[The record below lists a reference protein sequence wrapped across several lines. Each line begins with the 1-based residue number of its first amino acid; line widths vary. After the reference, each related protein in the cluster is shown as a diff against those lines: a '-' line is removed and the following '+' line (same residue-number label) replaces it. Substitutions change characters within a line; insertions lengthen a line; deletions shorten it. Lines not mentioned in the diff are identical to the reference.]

1 MAALMAIFDRRTP
14 AEFTIPVLMT
24 VDFAFAISSSL
35 VRPGRPRYPVFVDWA
50 AALLHAV
57 FRPHLTMTPLRFA
70 NPCTAIRLVED
81 FHLQAVVHTRH
92 TARWRGPPP
101 RLSGPWRSRFAWM
114 VLLAGPLA
122 SPSRSPTSRAC
133 GSCVRPSGAS
143 RHARIRACTHL
154 SRQSRSIS

>member
-1 MAALMAIFDRRTP
+1 MAIFDRRTP

-70 NPCTAIRLVED
+70 NPCTAIRL
-81 FHLQAVVHTRH
+81 
-92 TARWRGPPP
+92 ARGLPPP
-101 RLSGPWRSRFAWM
+101 SCRSYSAHRTMARP
-114 VLLAGPLA
+114 AAAPE
-122 SPSRSPTSRAC
+122 RSVAIEVRMDGALGGTPGIAVEEPDQQSLRILRA
-133 GSCVRPSGAS
+133 P
-143 RHARIRACTHL
+143 
-154 SRQSRSIS
+154 